1 MKLLC
6 KVVYFTVVQFLVK
19 LHYEEVLSSIEE
31 ELSWATFD
39 FSKKYQK
46 FSEKFQTIFYS
57 RIQNKGVTLLR
68 I

>member
-31 ELSWATFD
+31 ELSWASLH
-39 FSKKYQK
+39 FSKFMK
-46 FSEKFQTIFYS
+46 KFQIKFKEFS
-57 RIQNKGVTLLR
+57 KDWGNHIGL
-68 I
+68 